1 MAVELIWRIRAENHL
16 QSIFDYISAGNADA
30 AEAYV
35 EAIVEACDRLR
46 SFPLSGRAFDKRH
59 RVLVM
64 RNHLVFYRYERESA
78 KVIIVAILDGRRDVD
93 VLLHDI
99 DSDERSNH

>member
-1 MAVELIWRIRAENHL
+1 MAAELIWRTRAENHL
-16 QSIFDYISAGNADA
+16 QSIFDYISAENADA

-59 RVLVM
+59 RVLVV
-64 RNHLVFYRYERESA
+64 RNHLVFYRHERESA
-78 KVIIVAILDGRRDVD
+78 KVIIAAVVDGRRDIA
-93 VLLHDI
+93 VLL
-99 DSDERSNH
+99 RSIESED